1 MGKIKNL
8 LRNKWVGFT
17 LAALLYTL
25 WFVVWTGN
33 LWLLLGLPV
42 IFDLY
47 ITKFFYRYV
56 WSHNVKMCQRSKTY
70 RTVYEWVNAIIFATV
85 VATLVHLFVFQMYVI
100 PTSSME
106 RTLLIGD
113 YLYVSKVAYGPQMP
127 NTPLSFPFVH
137 HTMPFSQTKKSFS
150 EAIKWPY
157 HRLKGLKP
165 IRRNDVVVFNF
176 PAGDTVLLE
185 NQNVTYYDTLRSF
198 EESFGKE
205 EGRKRLNEKYTVI
218 SRPVDKRENYIKRCV
233 GLPGD
238 LLEVRNGKVWVN
250 GEPQEAIPGLQ
261 YNYVVQTSAPFTQ
274 YAIDNLGIREY
285 SGYGSGYYMNLT
297 DELAEK
303 VRGLSNVISVNRYI
317 YTPND
322 EVFPQWGTPRWSQ
335 DNYGPIWIP
344 KKGDTVQLTAE
355 NLPLFRRIIEAYEGH
370 TLEER
375 DGRIVID
382 GKEATEYTFAMN
394 YYWMIG
400 RLAFLGLRARGP
412 HRGQGVVRMAVA
424 RCGKEFPREHPLGTA
439 LQKGSVDVAGDS
451 YRTVAAPAE
460 AACRERSSKFLSWIY
475 PVRTEEEI
483 RERLDALRKR
493 YYDATH
499 HCYAWRLGP
508 RGEAFRANDD
518 GEPSGTAGKPILGQ
532 LLSNDITDCLVVVVR
547 YFGGTKLGV
556 PGLIAAYRE
565 SAAEAIAAAEIVE
578 LTVDRTVRVD
588 FPYVAMNAIMRVVK
602 EQQPRIEEQ
611 TFDNLCTMRLAI
623 RESRAAELIEKLRK
637 AGGSVRDEAE

>member
-33 LWLLLGLPV
+33 LWMLLGLPV

-238 LLEVRNGKVWVN
+238 SLEVRNGKVWVN

-261 YNYVVQTSAPFTQ
+261 YNYVVQTSEPFTQ

-322 EVFPQWGTPRWSQ
+322 EVFPQWGAPRWSQ

-394 YYWMIG
+394 YYWMMGDNRHNSADSRFWGFVPEDHI
-400 RLAFLGLRARGP
+400 
-412 HRGQGVVRMAVA
+412 V
-424 RCGKEFPREHPLGTA
+424 GKASFVWLSLDAEKSFPA
-439 LQKGSVDVAGDS
+439 N
-451 YRTVAAPAE
+451 
-460 AACRERSSKFLSWIY
+460 
-475 PVRTEEEI
+475 I
-483 RERLDALRKR
+483 RWERLFRK
-493 YYDATH
+493 
-499 HCYAWRLGP
+499 
-508 RGEAFRANDD
+508 
-518 GEPSGTAGKPILGQ
+518 
-532 LLSNDITDCLVVVVR
+532 VR
-547 YFGGTKLGV
+547 
-556 PGLIAAYRE
+556 
-565 SAAEAIAAAEIVE
+565 
-578 LTVDRTVRVD
+578 
-588 FPYVAMNAIMRVVK
+588 
-602 EQQPRIEEQ
+602 
-611 TFDNLCTMRLAI
+611 
-623 RESRAAELIEKLRK
+623 
-637 AGGSVRDEAE
+637 